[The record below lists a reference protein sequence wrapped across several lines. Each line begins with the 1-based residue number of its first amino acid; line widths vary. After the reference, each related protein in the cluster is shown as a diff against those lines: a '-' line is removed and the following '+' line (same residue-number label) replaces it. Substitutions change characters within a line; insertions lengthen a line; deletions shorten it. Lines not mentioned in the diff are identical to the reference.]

1 MAPVRRPAVDLLEGL
16 RAGDP
21 DAYETLVRQET
32 GRLLVT
38 VRRILRGD
46 EEEARDV
53 VQETMIA
60 ALQRIDS
67 FKGDCRISTWL
78 HRIAINGA
86 LMRLRSRRRR
96 PETSIEEML
105 PSFLED
111 GHRAVGPGDGTIPD
125 PETAAQQAET
135 RRIVR
140 ESIDRLPD
148 TYRVVVMLRDIEE
161 LSTEET
167 ARLLG
172 ITTMAVK
179 LRLHR
184 GRQALRELLIA
195 MSGSNERGQGSRN
208 GQGMTSVAVFSP
220 AIQRSRSAAS

>member
-1 MAPVRRPAVDLLEGL
+1 MESIAYARVAETTPTPAMSPAANLLDGL
-16 RAGDP
+16 RAGDAR
-21 DAYETLVRQET
+21 AYETLVRQET
-32 GRLLVT
+32 GRLLAT
-38 VRRILRGD
+38 ARRILRGD

-53 VQETMIA
+53 VQETLITA
-60 ALQRIDS
+60 FQRIGT
-67 FKGDCRISTWL
+67 FHGDCLISTWL

-86 LMRLRSRRRR
+86 LMRLRSRRRK

-111 GHRAVGPGDGTIPD
+111 GHRAVGPGDGDFPN
-125 PETAAQQAET
+125 PETAAHQAET

-148 TYRVVVMLRDIEE
+148 TYRVTVLLRDIEE

-167 ARLLG
+167 ANLLG
-172 ITTMAVK
+172 ITTTAVK

-184 GRQALRELLIA
+184 GRQALRELLV
-195 MSGSNERGQGSRN
+195 ERRAELLGR
-208 GQGMTSVAVFSP
+208 ADC
-220 AIQRSRSAAS
+220 

>member
-1 MAPVRRPAVDLLEGL
+1 MMETIANVRGFESVAPLRRPAVDLLTRL

-32 GRLLVT
+32 GRLLAT

-53 VQETMIA
+53 VQETLIA
-60 ALQRIDS
+60 ALQRLDS

-96 PETSIEEML
+96 PEQPIEEML

-111 GHRAVGPGDGTIPD
+111 GHRAVGAGESDFPD
-125 PETAAQQAET
+125 PEAAAHRAET

-140 ESIDRLPD
+140 ESIERLPD
-148 TYRVVVMLRDIEE
+148 TYRVTVILRDIEE

-167 ARLLG
+167 ASLLG
-172 ITTMAVK
+172 ITTTAVK

-184 GRQALRELLIA
+184 GRQALRELLVDR
-195 MSGSNERGQGSRN
+195 RGELLG
-208 GQGMTSVAVFSP
+208 GLGC
-220 AIQRSRSAAS
+220 